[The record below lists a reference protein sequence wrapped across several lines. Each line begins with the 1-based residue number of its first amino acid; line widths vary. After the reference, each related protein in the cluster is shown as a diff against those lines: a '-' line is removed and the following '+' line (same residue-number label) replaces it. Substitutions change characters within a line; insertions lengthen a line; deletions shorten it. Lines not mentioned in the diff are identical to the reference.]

1 MLIDTHAHL
10 EDDKFDSD
18 RDEVVARAKAAGVTT
33 IVAIGTTAE
42 NSARV
47 LDLARRYDGI
57 FASVGIHPNNAAQ
70 AQPVDWGRVVELAQN
85 DRAVALGETG
95 LDRYWDDTP
104 FELQQDYFDRH
115 LRLMQ
120 ATGLPVVIHMRDC
133 QADVLAMLR
142 EARVRDRITGVM
154 HSYTG
159 DAVGAAECCEL
170 GLYVSFAGM
179 VTYKKSQ
186 DLRDVAARVPAD
198 RILVET
204 DSPYLSPEPLR
215 GKRNEPA
222 NVVHTARVV
231 AAAHSMSFED
241 FAILTTANARRLFN
255 LPPA

>member
-10 EDDKFDSD
+10 DADKFDAD
-18 RDEVVARAKAAGVTT
+18 RDEVVARAKEAGVTN
-33 IVAIGTTAE
+33 IIAIGTTAE
-42 NSARV
+42 DSARV
-47 LDLARRYDGI
+47 LELAQQYEGV
-57 FASVGIHPNNAAQ
+57 FASVGIHPNNAAE
-70 AQPVDWGRVVELAQN
+70 AQPGDWDRIVELAQN

-95 LDRYWDDTP
+95 LDRYWHDTP

-120 ATGLPVVIHMRDC
+120 ATELPVVIHMRDC

-142 EARVRDRITGVM
+142 DACTRGPLRGVM

-159 DAVGAAECCEL
+159 DAAGAAECCEL
-170 GLYVSFAGM
+170 GLFISFAGM

-186 DLRDVAARVPAD
+186 DLRDVAAGVPAD

-231 AAAHSMSFED
+231 AAARGMSYDD
-241 FAILTTANARRLFN
+241 FAARTTANAQRLFN
-255 LPPA
+255 LPSF

>member
-10 EDDKFDSD
+10 DDDKFDAD
-18 RDEVVARAKAAGVTT
+18 RDDVVARAKGADVST
-33 IVAIGTTAE
+33 IVAIGTTAQ

-47 LDLARRYDGI
+47 LALTAKYEGV
-57 FASVGIHPNNAAQ
+57 FASVGIHPNNAAE
-70 AQPVDWGRVVELAQN
+70 AQPGDWDRVVELSRH

-95 LDRYWDDTP
+95 LDRYWHDTP

-120 ATGLPVVIHMRDC
+120 GTGLPVVIHMRDC
-133 QADVLAMLR
+133 QPDVLAMLR
-142 EARVRDRITGVM
+142 DARTRGPLVGVM

-159 DAVGAAECCEL
+159 DAAGAAECCEL
-170 GLYVSFAGM
+170 GLYISFAGM

-186 DLRDVAARVPAD
+186 DLRDVAATVPPD

-231 AAAHSMSFED
+231 AAARGVPFDD
-241 FAILTTANARRLFN
+241 FAAMTTANARRLFN
-255 LPPA
+255 LPST